1 MLSIYLRSLP
11 APFLFGAPLL
21 VVSFRSSSVYMNGSC
36 VMAETAQPFRSCYTP
51 RHCNDGRHMRDS
63 ADAGERTRNSS

>member
-1 MLSIYLRSLP
+1 MLSIYLHSLP

-21 VVSFRSSSVYMNGSC
+21 VVSFRSSSVYLNGSC
-36 VMAETAQPFRSCYTP
+36 VITETVQPFSSCYTP

-63 ADAGERTRNSS
+63 ADAEERTGNSS